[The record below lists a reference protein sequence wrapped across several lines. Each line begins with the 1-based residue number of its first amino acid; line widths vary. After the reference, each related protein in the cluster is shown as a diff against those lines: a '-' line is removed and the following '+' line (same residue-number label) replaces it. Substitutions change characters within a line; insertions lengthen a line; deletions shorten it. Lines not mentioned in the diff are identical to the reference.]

1 MVLAGSDVL
10 ERQIRIAA
18 RPETVFGF
26 FTDPKKMQQWKG
38 LRATLDPRPGG
49 IYRVEISGRDVVCGK
64 FLEIIPYERIVF
76 TWGWEGD
83 DSPLPPGTSTV
94 EVTFIPED
102 DGTIVKLRHSGLPPA
117 LLGSHAEGWDHFLP
131 RLASAAEGHNP
142 GPDPWSM

>member
-1 MVLAGSDVL
+1 MVSAGSDVL

-26 FTDPKKMQQWKG
+26 FVDPLKMQQWKG
-38 LRATLDPRPGG
+38 IRATLDPRPGG

-64 FLEIIPYERIVF
+64 YLEIVPNKRLVF

-83 DSPLPPGTSTV
+83 DSLLPPGASTV
-94 EVTFIPED
+94 EITFIPEGG
-102 DGTIVKLRHSGLPPA
+102 GTLVKLRHLGLPPELVEA
-117 LLGSHAEGWDHFLP
+117 HTEGWDHFLP
-131 RLASAAEGHNP
+131 RLISVAEGRNP